1 MSNATKSLTLK
12 YFVAK
17 NFSLDILRDENIL
30 SRTIYT
36 WKYLMM
42 NFFPNYGT
50 LDVHAAAVQIKVLH
64 GYSKIRRDAWQI
76 HSIDRAC
83 MT

>member
-1 MSNATKSLTLK
+1 M
-12 YFVAK
+12 
-17 NFSLDILRDENIL
+17 I
-30 SRTIYT
+30 
-36 WKYLMM
+36 
-42 NFFPNYGT
+42 FFPNYGT